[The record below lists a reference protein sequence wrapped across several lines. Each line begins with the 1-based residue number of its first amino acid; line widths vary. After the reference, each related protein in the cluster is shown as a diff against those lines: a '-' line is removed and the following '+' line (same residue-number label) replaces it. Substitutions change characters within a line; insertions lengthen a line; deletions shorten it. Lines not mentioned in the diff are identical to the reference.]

1 MYQRVMAI
9 IGIIS
14 DYLADEIDLFE
25 QEEEIVDDLVSLGF
39 DFPEIETAFGWIANL
54 SQGKELNLDLLDL
67 EPESDFQRH
76 FSLEERQFLSADA
89 RSWLSKMRQM
99 DIVDQVIIE
108 DIFDQAMMLAG
119 TNIIGIE
126 DIKIIATMVIVVGQL
141 DSVVRERFLD
151 FLEND
156 QEIVFH

>member
-14 DYLADEIDLFE
+14 DYLADEIDLFA
-25 QEEEIVDDLVSLGF
+25 QEDEIVDDLVSLGF
-39 DFPEIETAFGWIANL
+39 DFSEIETAFGWIANL
-54 SQGKELNLDLLDL
+54 SQGKELNINLLDL

-76 FSLEERQFLSADA
+76 FSAEERQVLSPAA
-89 RSWLSKMRQM
+89 RSWLSKLRQM
-99 DIVDQVIIE
+99 DIIDQVVIE
-108 DIFDQAMMLAG
+108 DIFDQA
-119 TNIIGIE
+119 IILGGSHIGVE

-141 DSVVRERFLD
+141 DPIVRERFLD

-156 QEIVFH
+156 QEVIFH

>member
-14 DYLADEIDLFE
+14 DYLADEVDLFE

-54 SQGKELNLDLLDL
+54 SQGKELNLNLLDL
-67 EPESDFQRH
+67 EPESGFQRH
-76 FSLEERQFLSADA
+76 FSQEEMHLLSADA
-89 RSWLSKMRQM
+89 RTWLVKLRQLE
-99 DIVDQVIIE
+99 IIDQIAVE
-108 DIFDQAMMLAG
+108 DIIDQALILG
-119 TNIIGIE
+119 GSHVGSE
-126 DIKIIATMVIVVGQL
+126 DIKVIATMVIVVGHL
-141 DSVVRERFLD
+141 DTVVRERFLD

-156 QEIVFH
+156 QGIVFH

>member
-14 DYLADEIDLFE
+14 DYLADEVDLFE

-39 DFPEIETAFGWIANL
+39 DFSEIETAFGWIANL
-54 SQGKELNLDLLDL
+54 SQGKELNLHLLDL
-67 EPESDFQRH
+67 EPESEFQRH
-76 FSLEERQFLSADA
+76 FSLEERQSLSVES
-89 RSWLSKMRQM
+89 RTWLTKLRQM
-99 DIVDQVIIE
+99 DILNQVAVE
-108 DIFDQAMMLAG
+108 DIIDQAIMLG
-119 TNIIGIE
+119 GSQIGLE
-126 DIKIIATMVIVVGQL
+126 DIKVISTMVVVVGHL

-156 QEIVFH
+156 QDLVFH